1 METDNKLVQSFSET
15 IFNDSTK
22 DVSFEMIEASFD
34 TLFESEI
41 IKGIPIVN
49 TIMAIGKTGIM
60 LKNRNLIRQTL
71 QFMHELN
78 NGTIINEKKEKF
90 VERIKS
96 GDKKSQKEVE
106 RIMLILES
114 TIDIEKSIILAK
126 FVVAYINEQL
136 SYTEFQELTDTLNR
150 SYLSDTEMLL
160 KIYNGQIKDTSSQE
174 LYRIERLA
182 GLGFINKMPYTV
194 VVGRE
199 YARQESYLEMSYIGK
214 VFCEIGR
221 PNIPVM

>member
-1 METDNKLVQSFSET
+1 METDNKLVKSFSET

-22 DVSFEMIEASFD
+22 DVSVDMIEASFD

-49 TIMAIGKTGIM
+49 AIMAIGKTGIM

-90 VERIKS
+90 VERIKN

-114 TIDIEKSIILAK
+114 TIDIEKSTILAK

-136 SYTEFQELTDTLNR
+136 SYTEFQELTDTLSR

-160 KIYNGQIKDTSSQE
+160 KIYNGQIKDTASQE

-199 YARQESYLEMSYIGK
+199 YARQESYLEISYIGK

-221 PNIPVM
+221 PNIPVI

>member
-1 METDNKLVQSFSET
+1 METDNKLVKSFSET

-22 DVSFEMIEASFD
+22 DVSVDMIEASFD

-49 TIMAIGKTGIM
+49 AIMAIGKTGIM

-90 VERIKS
+90 VERIKN

-114 TIDIEKSIILAK
+114 TIDIEKSTILAK

-136 SYTEFQELTDTLNR
+136 SYTEFQELTDTLSR

-160 KIYNGQIKDTSSQE
+160 KIYNG
-174 LYRIERLA
+174 
-182 GLGFINKMPYTV
+182 
-194 VVGRE
+194 
-199 YARQESYLEMSYIGK
+199 
-214 VFCEIGR
+214 
-221 PNIPVM
+221 

>member
-1 METDNKLVQSFSET
+1 MEADNKLVQSFSET
-15 IFNDSTK
+15 ILNDSTK
-22 DVSFEMIEASFD
+22 DVSVDMLEASFD

-41 IKGIPIVN
+41 IKDIPIVS

-90 VERIKS
+90 VERIKN
-96 GDKKSQKEVE
+96 GDKKSQKEVD

-114 TIDIEKSIILAK
+114 TIDLEKSTILAK

-136 SYTEFQELTDTLNR
+136 SYTEFQELTDTLSR
-150 SYLSDTEMLL
+150 SYLSDMEMLL
-160 KIYNGQIKDTSSQE
+160 KIHSGQIKDTSSQE

-182 GLGFINKMPYTV
+182 GLGFINRMPYTV
-194 VVGRE
+194 TVGSE
-199 YARQESYLEMSYIGK
+199 YTRQESYLEMSYIGNL
-214 VFCEIGR
+214 FCEIGR